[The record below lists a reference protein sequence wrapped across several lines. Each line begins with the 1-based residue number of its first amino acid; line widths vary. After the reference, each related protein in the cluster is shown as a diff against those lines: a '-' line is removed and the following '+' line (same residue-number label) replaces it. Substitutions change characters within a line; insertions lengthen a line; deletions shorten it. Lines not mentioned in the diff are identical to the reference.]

1 MAPEREIDD
10 FRKELEHDLKDIETD
25 VNFDPMAIA
34 GDPKKKPEFPEPEE
48 EPGLNEP
55 ETTTAEDTTT
65 SGTTTIAEK
74 TAEPQ
79 DEEEATTTTTTTTT
93 TSTTTTTTTTE
104 KEGTTVPPE
113 DVNPEDIP
121 EQDPMH
127 DNSAKLNKIDYDE
140 HVNESH
146 EVKGADVE
154 AADTIPKKDNSSKLN
169 KIEYDDHVD
178 ESHEV
183 NEAPIEK
190 ESDQVEEEAPEQKP
204 AHDNSKKLNKIEYDE
219 QVDESHEV
227 NEQNEDE
234 ETEDEE
240 ESEDEEPTTTSTTTT
255 TTTTTT
261 SENNDPGGSPKS
273 SSESSPGIQ
282 QPTNAPIAGSSQS
295 GSSPSSEP
303 VAQLNNVPAVP
314 GSSSKPSVS
323 PSPTD
328 SSQSFVVPTVKKW
341 ENFRSENL
349 KRGQIRVNEGPLHPD
364 HVDLNQEKLNH
375 YPPYDSSRGE
385 PQEPEI
391 IEKRNKIKEM
401 MLHAWNGYKE
411 KSWGASEV
419 NPQSGEP
426 INSALFGKSNTGLTI
441 IDAIGTLYIMGM
453 TDEYQAARDW
463 IESDLHFDAETIVSF
478 QFNFERNITLI

>member
-1 MAPEREIDD
+1 MAPEKEIDD
-10 FRKELEHDLKDIETD
+10 FRKELEHDLKNIETD
-25 VNFDPMAIA
+25 VNIDPMAIA
-34 GDPKKKPEFPEPEE
+34 GDPKKQPEFPEPDED
-48 EPGLNEP
+48 PGVNP

-74 TAEPQ
+74 TAEPE

-93 TSTTTTTTTTE
+93 TSTTTTTTTTTE

-113 DVNPEDIP
+113 DINPENIP

-127 DNSAKLNKIDYDE
+127 DNSAKLNKIDYDD
-140 HVNESH
+140 HVDESH
-146 EVKGADVE
+146 EVKGADDE
-154 AADTIPKKDNSSKLN
+154 SNETDPISKKDNSNKLN

-183 NEAPIEK
+183 NEAPVEVGNLQGGSEDGTI
-190 ESDQVEEEAPEQKP
+190 EEEVPEQKP

-234 ETEDEE
+234 EINEDQSEE
-240 ESEDEEPTTTSTTTT
+240 ETTTTSTTTT

-261 SENNDPGGSPKS
+261 STSEADNADASPKS

-282 QPTNAPIAGSSQS
+282 QPTNAPIS
-295 GSSPSSEP
+295 GSSPSGSSPTSEP
-303 VAQLNNVPAVP
+303 VAQLNNAPAAP
-314 GSSSKPSVS
+314 GLSSKPSIS
-323 PSPTD
+323 PSPTQ
-328 SSQSFVVPTVKKW
+328 SSQAFVVPTVKKW
-341 ENFRSENL
+341 ENFRSESL
-349 KRGQIRVNEGPLHPD
+349 KRGQIRVNEGPLNPN
-364 HVDLNQEKLNH
+364 HVELNQEKLNH

-385 PQEPEI
+385 PKEPEI

-426 INSALFGKSNTGLTI
+426 INSALFGNSNTGLTI

-453 TDEYQAARDW
+453 TEEYQAARDW
-463 IESDLHFDAETIVSF
+463 IESDLHFDAETIVS
-478 QFNFERNITLI
+478 

>member
-34 GDPKKKPEFPEPEE
+34 GDPKKKPEFPEPED

-79 DEEEATTTTTTTTT
+79 VEEEATTTTTTTTT
-93 TSTTTTTTTTE
+93 TSTTTTTTTTSE
-104 KEGTTVPPE
+104 QKEGTTVPPE

-121 EQDPMH
+121 EQDPIH

-140 HVNESH
+140 HVDESH
-146 EVKGADVE
+146 EVKGE
-154 AADTIPKKDNSSKLN
+154 AVDSVPKKDNSSKLN

-183 NEAPIEK
+183 NEAQIEK
-190 ESDQVEEEAPEQKP
+190 VAEGEPVVEEAPEQKP

-227 NEQNEDE
+227 NEQNE
-234 ETEDEE
+234 ETIEDESE
-240 ESEDEEPTTTSTTTT
+240 EEEPTTTSTTTT
-255 TTTTTT
+255 TTTTTST
-261 SENNDPGGSPKS
+261 SETDDPGASPKSS

-282 QPTNAPIAGSSQS
+282 QPTNAPIAGSSPS

-303 VAQLNNVPAVP
+303 VAQLNNAPALP

-328 SSQSFVVPTVKKW
+328 SSPSFVVPTVKKW
-341 ENFRSENL
+341 ENFRSESL

-364 HVDLNQEKLNH
+364 HANLNQEKLNH

-453 TDEYQAARDW
+453 TDEYKAARDW

-478 QFNFERNITLI
+478 HLNY